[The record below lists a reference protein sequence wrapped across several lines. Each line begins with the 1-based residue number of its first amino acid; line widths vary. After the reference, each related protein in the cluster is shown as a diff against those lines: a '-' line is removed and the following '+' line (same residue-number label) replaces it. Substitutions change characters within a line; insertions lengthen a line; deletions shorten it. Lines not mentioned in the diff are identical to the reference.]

1 MVLYRLLARPF
12 PDSFV
17 AKAFA
22 VVGAGFALPLLGVL
36 AYGLQAGVAADRTL
50 IAVVLASGTA
60 GLVLAFLGMRALLE
74 PVFVVTGAL
83 DRWGRTGQL
92 QILPE
97 EFADEVGVLMVRTNR
112 LMARAQRSLDQSRR
126 EQDTDPLTGALNC
139 RGAERLLRDAPPGW
153 LMLIDL
159 DRFREVNDRAGP
171 AEGDR
176 ILREVVQ
183 VCADVLRQDDLLAR
197 VAGEE
202 FLVYLPG
209 APRDVAARVAER
221 LRREIA
227 EKVTTRG
234 MALTASVGLAPH
246 PGGEAIEGAM
256 EIAGAELARAKDE
269 GSNCVRGA
277 EPARAA

>member
-1 MVLYRLLARPF
+1 MVLYRLLARAF

-17 AKAFA
+17 AKVFA
-22 VVGAGFALPLLGVL
+22 VVGAGFALPCLGGL
-36 AYGLQAGVAADRTL
+36 AYGIQVGLAGDRTL
-50 IAVVLASGTA
+50 IAVLLASGTA

-74 PVFVVTGAL
+74 PVFVVAGAL

-97 EFADEVGVLMVRTNR
+97 DFADEVGVLMVRTNR
-112 LMARAQRSLDQSRR
+112 MMARAQRSLDQSRC
-126 EQDTDPLTGALNC
+126 EQDTDPLTGALSR

-159 DRFREVNDRAGP
+159 DRFRDVNDRVGP

-183 VCADVLRQDDLLAR
+183 VCADVLRQDDLFAR
-197 VAGEE
+197 IGGEE
-202 FLVYLPG
+202 FLVFLPG

-221 LRREIA
+221 LRCGIA
-227 EKVTTRG
+227 DKVTVRG
-234 MALTASVGLAPH
+234 GALTASVGLAHH
-246 PGGEAIEGAM
+246 PGGEGVESALD
-256 EIAGAELARAKDE
+256 IAGAELARAKDE
-269 GSNCVRGA
+269 GCDRVRGA
-277 EPARAA
+277 GVARVA